1 MVYLNFSWI
10 MGSHGKV
17 SKKSL
22 AWQMGTACF
31 SKINEIIFLCGKAV
45 HLGACGL

>member
-1 MVYLNFSWI
+1 

-17 SKKSL
+17 SKTSL
-22 AWQMGTACF
+22 AWQMSTECF
-31 SKINEIIFLCGKAV
+31 SQIKDLNFLCGKAV